1 MDRMSARSERI
12 RRENRI
18 ARILMVVAAVV
29 LFAGLA
35 AQITVRA
42 RIFGQNKQIAEIQRD
57 IHAMN
62 ANAENLNLYINQ
74 YHNLTTIGQRAEML
88 GMEKAAGE
96 QLRYVSLPVIGDTSA
111 QTVANGDGEEMIG

>member
-18 ARILMVVAAVV
+18 ARVLMVVAAVV
-29 LFAGLA
+29 LIAGLV

-57 IHAMN
+57 IHTMN

-74 YHNLTTIGQRAEML
+74 YHNLTAIGQRAEML

-96 QLRYVSLPVIGDTSA
+96 QLRYVNLPVIGDTSA
-111 QTVANGDGEEMIG
+111 QTVVNSDGEEMIG